1 METSWVV
8 RTQGNSVPGIL
19 WVEARDAIQYT
30 MVHRVA
36 LTTEHDPAPTVNG
49 DIDEN
54 LLKFRLHQFGVTS
67 DSLVSRK
74 PRDPEVISLGLSF
87 HIGKTGTRA
96 PLQLVSVYSCHLFLI
111 SSASVRSILF
121 LSFIEPIFA

>member
-67 DSLVSRK
+67 DSLVSKK

-96 PLQLVSVYSCHLFLI
+96 PLQLVGRIKKLGIKV
-111 SSASVRSILF
+111 SIT
-121 LSFIEPIFA
+121 SIETSQCLVITCNGK

>member
-19 WVEARDAIQYT
+19 WVDARDAIQYT

-67 DSLVSRK
+67 DSLVSKK

-96 PLQLVSVYSCHLFLI
+96 PLQLVGRIKKLGIKV
-111 SSASVRSILF
+111 SIT
-121 LSFIEPIFA
+121 SIETSQCLVITCNGK

>member
-1 METSWVV
+1 M
-8 RTQGNSVPGIL
+8 GC
-19 WVEARDAIQYT
+19 
-30 MVHRVA
+30 HR
-36 LTTEHDPAPTVNG
+36 LLPTEHDPAPTVND
-49 DIDEN
+49 DIVEN

-96 PLQLVSVYSCHLFLI
+96 PLQLAGRIKELGITVSITSTETSQYLVITCNGK
-111 SSASVRSILF
+111 
-121 LSFIEPIFA
+121 

>member
-19 WVEARDAIQYT
+19 WVEARDAIQYA

-36 LTTEHDPAPTVNG
+36 FTIEHDPAPTVNG
-49 DIDEN
+49 DTVEN

-87 HIGKTGTRA
+87 QIGKTGTRA
-96 PLQLVSVYSCHLFLI
+96 PLQLVGRIKELGIKV
-111 SSASVRSILF
+111 SITSTETSQYLVTTCNGK
-121 LSFIEPIFA
+121 

>member
-96 PLQLVSVYSCHLFLI
+96 PLQLVGRIKKLGIKV
-111 SSASVRSILF
+111 SIT
-121 LSFIEPIFA
+121 SIETSQYLVITCNGK